1 MKWRSCRPSRAAADP
16 SSLFDVPESGL
27 PNTGTTLPSPRQ
39 RVAMLSLHTSPL
51 ALPGQGDA
59 GGMNVY
65 VRELVSALAQAGL
78 ECTTYTRA
86 SRPGL
91 PEVVQVEP
99 GHQVVHIDAGAFDLP
114 KEALPSV
121 VPQFAEGVLAHMRAN
136 GVPDVLH
143 GNYWLSGQA
152 GHLLKHELNRPL
164 VMTFHTFARV
174 KAQGGDPEPLWR
186 ELAETE
192 IIGCTDA
199 ICVSCTEEE
208 RQFRDLYGNPKGRV
222 EIVAPGVEHAF
233 FTPGDRRG
241 ARQALCLDDRPV
253 LLFVGRIQPLKGLDI
268 AVQALAELRRP
279 DALLV
284 AVGGASGQD
293 GDDEVQRIAALI
305 DELGVAEQVIFVPPQ
320 QHHILSTYYRAA
332 DVVLV
337 PSRSESFGLVALE
350 AGACGVPV
358 VANAV
363 GGLLTLVDHAD
374 TGFLVPDRAPDLFA
388 SHVRW
393 LLDHPDEARH
403 MGERA
408 ALRARRYTWGL
419 AAARLRRMYADLRA
433 NSLVSC
439 G

>member
-1 MKWRSCRPSRAAADP
+1 MMPTA
-16 SSLFDVPESGL
+16 G
-27 PNTGTTLPSPRQ
+27 Q
-39 RVAMLSLHTSPL
+39 RLAMLSMHTSPL

-65 VRELVSALAQAGL
+65 VRELVSALAQAGVD
-78 ECTTYTRA
+78 CTTYTRA
-86 SRPGL
+86 HRPGL
-91 PEVVQVEP
+91 PREVLVEP
-99 GHQVVHIDAGAFDLP
+99 GHRVVHIEAGPYDLP
-114 KEALPSV
+114 KEALPGL
-121 VPQFAEGVLAHMRAN
+121 VPEFTERVHEHMLAT
-136 GVPDVLH
+136 GIPDVLH
-143 GNYWLSGQA
+143 GNYWLSGQV
-152 GHLLKHELNRPL
+152 GHRLKHELDRPL

-199 ICVSCTEEE
+199 VCVSCTEEE
-208 RQFRDLYGNPKGRV
+208 RQFRDLYGNPRGRV

-233 FTPGDRRG
+233 FTPGDKRG

-268 AVQALAELRRP
+268 AIQALAALRRP

-284 AVGGASGQD
+284 AVGGASGQEGD
-293 GDDEVQRIAALI
+293 GEVERIANLI
-305 DELGVAEQVIFVPPQ
+305 DDLGLSAQVLFVPPQ

-350 AGACGVPV
+350 AGACGAPV

-363 GGLLTLVDHAD
+363 GGLLTLIDHAD

-388 SHVRW
+388 GHVRW
-393 LLDHPDEARH
+393 LLENPDEARL

-408 ALRARRYTWGL
+408 ARRAQGYTWGL
-419 AAARLRRMYADLRA
+419 AAARLRRLYSDLRA
-433 NSLVSC
+433 GSLVSC
-439 G
+439 A